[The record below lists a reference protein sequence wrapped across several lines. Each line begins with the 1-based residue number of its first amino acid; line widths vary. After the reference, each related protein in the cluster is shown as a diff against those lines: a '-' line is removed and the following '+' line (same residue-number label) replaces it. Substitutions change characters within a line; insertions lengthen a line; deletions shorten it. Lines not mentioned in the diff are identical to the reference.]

1 MPLCVPSRP
10 CPSEAPTHSA
20 ERRAVALSHRP
31 LEEGEEEGEEEEEG
45 FDDDDDDDDEE
56 EEP

>member
-1 MPLCVPSRP
+1 VCRSACLLSPLSLGG
-10 CPSEAPTHSA
+10 HSA

-45 FDDDDDDDDEE
+45 FDDDDDDDDDD

>member
-1 MPLCVPSRP
+1 MCRSACLLSPLSLGG
-10 CPSEAPTHSA
+10 HSA

-31 LEEGEEEGEEEEEG
+31 LEEGEEEEEEG

>member
-10 CPSEAPTHSA
+10 CPSEAPTDSA

-31 LEEGEEEGEEEEEG
+31 LEEGEEEEEEG
-45 FDDDDDDDDEE
+45 FDDDDDDDDDE

>member
-10 CPSEAPTHSA
+10 CPSKAPTHSA

-45 FDDDDDDDDEE
+45 FDDDDDDDEE